1 MGIAVKKRQYI
12 RFENGHGRICPE
24 RINMYILEF
33 IGYCG
38 DVVAKETISAESY
51 DKARQMAANR
61 LYECP
66 EMWGVNV
73 LLSDRK

>member
-1 MGIAVKKRQYI
+1 
-12 RFENGHGRICPE
+12 
-24 RINMYILEF
+24 MYILEF

-61 LYECP
+61 LYEQP

-73 LLSDRK
+73 LLSNRK

>member
-1 MGIAVKKRQYI
+1 
-12 RFENGHGRICPE
+12 
-24 RINMYILEF
+24 MYILEF

-38 DVVAKETISAESY
+38 DVVAKEMISAESY